1 MNFKLKD
8 IVPQLI
14 TVIAV
19 VLVFGFFT
27 YNAQINMENRGIDFG
42 YGFLSQE
49 SSFDVQFSLIEYDG
63 SHSYFRAYLVGL
75 LNTILVSVIGIVI
88 ATILGFYLSDYLNKD
103 MLMGLAILNP
113 IYFTCMMVGAMK
125 TVQVTL
131 AVILGAVLGPVFY
144 FFSPEWSIL
153 LGGLI
158 AGSVAFLIG
167 EKNVN

>member
-8 IVPQLI
+8 IGPQLM

-27 YNAQINMENRGIDFG
+27 YNAQVNMESRGIDFG

-75 LNTILVSVIGIVI
+75 LNTILVQLLV
-88 ATILGFYLSDYLNKD
+88 LFLQLYL
-103 MLMGLAILNP
+103 
-113 IYFTCMMVGAMK
+113 
-125 TVQVTL
+125 
-131 AVILGAVLGPVFY
+131 
-144 FFSPEWSIL
+144 E
-153 LGGLI
+153 
-158 AGSVAFLIG
+158 
-167 EKNVN
+167 